1 MTTIF
6 KANILYVE
14 DDMTLSFVTRDSL
27 ERVGYRV
34 VHCEDGEDGLIAY
47 QNSLFDICIFDV
59 MLPKLDGF
67 SLARKIRETD
77 THIPILFLTAKS
89 MKEDKIEGLS
99 LGGDDYITK
108 PYSIEELILKIE
120 VFLRRSRI
128 IDERKNQ
135 KELIRI
141 GQYQLDTNN
150 LVLKH
155 AKTESSLTYKEA
167 ELLKYLSDKQGE
179 LLKREDILIA
189 VWGDDS
195 YYLSRSL
202 DVFIS
207 RLRKLLAEDERIKIK
222 NVHGIGFK
230 FQIE

>member
-1 MTTIF
+1 MTTIS

-27 ERVGYRV
+27 ERVGYQV
-34 VHCEDGEDGLIAY
+34 LHCEDGEEGYAAY
-47 QNSLFDICIFDV
+47 LKGSFDICIFDV

-77 THIPILFLTAKS
+77 THVPILFLTAKS

-120 VFLRRSRI
+120 VFLRRSKI
-128 IDERKNQ
+128 IDERKNH
-135 KELIRI
+135 KELIKI
-141 GQYQLDTNN
+141 GHYQLDTNN

-155 AKTESSLTYKEA
+155 PRTEASLTYKEA
-167 ELLKYLSDKQGE
+167 ELLKYLSEKQGE
-179 LLKREDILIA
+179 LLKREEILIA

-222 NVHGIGFK
+222 NVHGVGFK